1 MTEDEAISALAG
13 PLVEHLDQTEFE
25 YRPRRGKRL
34 APVRTWPD
42 RLCGYRWNRNDSPWA
57 DYDEL
62 ERLENILAPYCSD
75 LDKNRDFSETE
86 KQSIKYATKNLFRW
100 GGVLRGKGH
109 ADPSLEDIERVMRT
123 ARSYRNV
130 YQAPLDSAWTKL
142 ASVSTAKFERPQ
154 VIFDSRVSIAILD
167 SIEFVCQK
175 SPELERARLSLMK
188 GNLGFVPGRGGNRP
202 YRVKNLQQRGWKS
215 RYGRWSAQ
223 FTASRLVNEM
233 ANILNSNTKFGEMP
247 MRDGTF
253 GKWSVRGVE
262 MVLFMD
268 GY

>member
-1 MTEDEAISALAG
+1 MTEDEAILTLAG
-13 PLVEHLDQTEFE
+13 PLVEHLGQTEFE

-34 APVRTWPD
+34 PPVKTWPD
-42 RLCGYRWNRNDSPWA
+42 RLRGYRWSRNDSPWA

-62 ERLENILAPYCSD
+62 LCLENILATYCGELDLNPDWSD
-75 LDKNRDFSETE
+75 IDKQHVKD
-86 KQSIKYATKNLFRW
+86 ATKSLFRW
-100 GGVLRGKGH
+100 GGVLRGQGH
-109 ADPSLEDIERVMRT
+109 ADPSLETIERVMRT

-142 ASVSTAKFERPQ
+142 AAVSTAKFERPQ

-167 SIEFVCQK
+167 SIELVCQK
-175 SPELERARLSLMK
+175 SPKLERARLSLMK

-247 MRDGTF
+247 MPDGKF